1 MWSSN
6 SSKSLKRLNKIAG
19 TSSPSSSSTSSS
31 SQSSAASRQNP
42 RGIYKTMEEVWKD
55 INLSSLQD
63 QPSSRDDPSSTTTFR
78 GMIFQDFLARPF
90 DKDPP
95 TTTPATGYCSPPP
108 PPPPP
113 PPQATMLT
121 LNSSG
126 PDEFHLF
133 GNSNPLRQTPLL
145 GPQQSISHACSNLS
159 MQFNDALGSCAA
171 GMHAHG
177 NGKKRCPEPQ
187 TNSSSSGDRRHK
199 RMIKNRESAARSRA
213 RKQAYT
219 NELELE
225 VNNLM
230 EENARLREQ
239 QRQLCLAAVNQQVP
253 RKHALYRTLTAPF

>member
-31 SQSSAASRQNP
+31 SQSSAASRQKP

-187 TNSSSSGDRRHK
+187 TNSSGSGDRRHK
-199 RMIKNRESAARSRA
+199 RMIKNRESAARESFHYL
-213 RKQAYT
+213 AYT